1 MTLETIVLPR
11 EAGHCEFAIIG
22 LHGRNASGHAF
33 LPLVRQLRFEA
44 TRWVLPSAPLYGD
57 DPTVRWWYEHE
68 TQNIGEIAA
77 ARAALTDLIDA
88 QVTDGIA
95 PENIFLVGFSQGAVM
110 AVDTAFRFPRRL
122 GGVCALSGYVAHPA
136 LLASEIHPANKSL
149 PVFLAHGVRDQI
161 LAIEVGRRNHSE
173 LAAMGIDVEYR
184 EYDTTHR
191 ISKAEATDIHAFL
204 HRHMFGLDPG
214 DPRLGYQAVEF

>member
-1 MTLETIVLPR
+1 MTLDTIILPR
-11 EAGHCEFAIIG
+11 GQEHAEFAIIG

-33 LPLVRQLRFEA
+33 LPLVRQLRFEG
-44 TRWVLPSAPLYGD
+44 TRWVLPSAPLFGD

-77 ARAALTDLIDA
+77 ARGALTDLIDA

-110 AVDTAFRFPRRL
+110 VVDTALRFPRRL
-122 GGVCALSGYVAHPA
+122 GGVCALSGYVAHSD
-136 LLASEIHPANKSL
+136 LLADEIHPANASL
-149 PVFLAHGVRDQI
+149 PIFLAHGVRDAI
-161 LAIEVGRRNHSE
+161 LTIEVGRRNHE
-173 LAAMGIDVEYR
+173 VLAALGLDVEYH

-191 ISKAEATDIHAFL
+191 ISRPETTDIHAFL

-214 DPRLGYQAVEF
+214 DPRLGYQSVEF